1 MRLLI
6 ISIGEYMIAR
16 WFIAASLM
24 VLTGCAVQ
32 SVRPAPAG
40 VAARLAQV
48 ESRLAALQ
56 LTSVDANSYAFAKAH
71 AWYEFAHDVYAQGDR
86 SATAGQALDEAGAI
100 LQAVEQHGGPVHVQ
114 APAHITRAVR
124 LREDLWRTLAT
135 VEQHPRFACA
145 QSEAARLRV
154 QLIAAGNAHY
164 ELGWRHA
171 KPYVQAA
178 ERYARAAQAQTMHC
192 DAGPAQLEPG
202 AASAEDATQ
211 PARLTPNAVS
221 QPLPPLPLD
230 LDQDKAIR
238 R

>member
-6 ISIGEYMIAR
+6 ISIVEYMIAR

-24 VLTGCAVQ
+24 VLTGCAMQ
-32 SVRPAPAG
+32 SVGPAPADM
-40 VAARLAQV
+40 AARLAHV

-56 LTSVDANSYAFAKAH
+56 LTTVDANSYAFAKAH
-71 AWYEFAHDVYAQGDR
+71 AWYEFARDVYAQGDR
-86 SATAGQALDEAGAI
+86 SATAEQALDEAGAI

-124 LREDLWRTLAT
+124 LREDLWQTLAS
-135 VEQHPRFACA
+135 VEQHERFVCA
-145 QSEAARLRV
+145 QANAARLRV

-164 ELGWRHA
+164 EFGWRHA

-178 ERYARAAQAQTMHC
+178 ERYARAAQAQTTHC
-192 DAGPAQLEPG
+192 NAGQAQFESG
-202 AASAEDATQ
+202 AAYIEDATQ
-211 PARLTPNAVS
+211 PAGLRLAPS

>member
-16 WFIAASLM
+16 WFIAASLT
-24 VLTGCAVQ
+24 VLTGCAMQ
-32 SVRPAPAG
+32 SVGPAP
-40 VAARLAQV
+40 VDMTARLAHV
-48 ESRLAALQ
+48 DSRLAALQ
-56 LTSVDANSYAFAKAH
+56 LATVDANSYAFAKAH

-86 SATAGQALDEAGAI
+86 SATAGQALDEASAI
-100 LQAVEQHGGPVHVQ
+100 LQAIEKHGGPVHVQ

-124 LREDLWRTLAT
+124 LREDLWQTLAA
-135 VEQHPRFACA
+135 VEQHPRFVCA

-178 ERYARAAQAQTMHC
+178 ERYARHAQRRVERC
-192 DAGPAQLEPG
+192 DGDVAEAPAPG
-202 AASAEDATQ
+202 LDTRRALPTQ
-211 PARLTPNAVS
+211 VEQSEVILVPTPERVPR
-221 QPLPPLPLD
+221 Q
-230 LDQDKAIR
+230 
-238 R
+238 